1 MSQRMFV
8 AVVPPQDVLDDL
20 AAFLEPRT
28 GMPWITPE
36 QWHITLAFMAA
47 VPERSVDDLVQRLH
61 AAAARRH
68 APTISLAGAGT
79 FPTPARAKVLWLGLK
94 GTPEDLGDVDRLAV
108 NVRGAA
114 NRAGAPV
121 DGKAF
126 QAHLTLAR
134 LHRPVEA
141 TRWLRVLDTYSGP
154 GWTAEEFHLVAS
166 HLGEGP
172 RRRPRH
178 ETVATFRLGTALEA
192 VGSRRVT
199 PPPARADHPPAA
211 TLTGSSGQVQSR

>member
-47 VPERSVDDLVQRLH
+47 VLDRSVDELVQRLQ
-61 AAAARRH
+61 AAAARRR
-68 APTISLAGAGT
+68 TMTVSFAGAGT
-79 FPTPARAKVLWLGLK
+79 FPDPARAKVLWLGVQ
-94 GTPEDLGDVDRLAV
+94 GPPDDLDELARLAG
-108 NVRGAA
+108 NVRAA
-114 NRAGAPV
+114 ASRAGAPV
-121 DGKAF
+121 DGKSF
-126 QAHLTLAR
+126 TAHLTLAR

-141 TRWLRVLDTYSGP
+141 TRWLRVLDTYRGAS
-154 GWTAEEFHLVAS
+154 WTVREIRLVAS

-178 ETVATFRLGTALEA
+178 ETVATIRLGTALEA
-192 VGSRRVT
+192 VGS
-199 PPPARADHPPAA
+199 PWSHPA
-211 TLTGSSGQVQSR
+211 TGTG